1 MGRKRHSIKV
11 QENHGPAGSE
21 GFFAECLRLLTDAGH
36 PFLVAGTF
44 ALTHHTGIVR
54 PTKDLDVFC
63 KAGDCPRILSRF
75 QEEGYRTEVEDERWI
90 SKVFEGEHYI
100 DIIYNVSTAVV
111 PVTDQWFERAPTTE
125 LYGTQALVTPATEFI
140 WSKMFMQY
148 HDRYDGADVAHII
161 LKKHEEIDW
170 ERLLAGVELY
180 WEVLLMHLI
189 NFRFV
194 YPSERNLI
202 PRWLFDEL
210 IGRLRAQADVPP
222 STVRMCRGRL
232 LSPADYLVDV
242 SEWGFADMVGRAGSE
257 QYG

>member
-1 MGRKRHSIKV
+1 MDQPRSDDE
-11 QENHGPAGSE
+11 QEYGGPPGWE
-21 GFFAECLRLLTDAGH
+21 EFFADCLRLLTEAGY
-36 PFLVAGTF
+36 PFLVSGTF
-44 ALTHHTGIVR
+44 ALAHHTGIVR

-63 KAGDCPRILSRF
+63 KSGDYPRFLSSF
-75 QEEGYRTEVEDERWI
+75 QEQGYRTEVEDERWI
-90 SKVFEGEHYI
+90 AKVFKSEKYI
-100 DIIYNVSTAVV
+100 DIIFNVSSAVV
-111 PVTDQWFERAPTTE
+111 PVTDEWFAHAPQ
-125 LYGTQALVTPATEFI
+125 TQLFGLNVRVTPATEFI

-148 HDRYDGADVAHII
+148 RDRYDGADVAHII

-170 ERLLAGVELY
+170 QRLLSGVELY

-194 YPSERNLI
+194 YPSERELV

-210 IGRLRAQADVPP
+210 IGRLQAQADVPP

-242 SEWGFADMVGRAGSE
+242 NDWGFADMIGRAGSA